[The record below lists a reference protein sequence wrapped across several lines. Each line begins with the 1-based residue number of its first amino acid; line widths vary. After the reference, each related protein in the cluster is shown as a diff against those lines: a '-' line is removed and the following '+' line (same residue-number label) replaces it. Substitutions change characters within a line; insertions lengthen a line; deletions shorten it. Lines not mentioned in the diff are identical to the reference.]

1 MSHVTRRDVLQGMAC
16 MGLAAA
22 GRSAQAAI
30 ATYRERILA
39 KRPIAYWPLDELQG
53 PNARDLAGAAI
64 GTYHGG
70 VAFGQRS
77 PPHHEHAAV
86 GLNGMDGFIE
96 IPNHAAFSQPTSGR
110 GLTVE
115 VWFRPDSLVFPG
127 LTQDPYVHW
136 LGKGEPGDYEWGF
149 RFYSRNSSRPNRV
162 SAYIWNAAPSSGGR
176 NEGAGAYFEDVL
188 LAGEWLH
195 VVACYDPSDAR
206 NPGVAIYKNGM
217 RRHGPESSRGA
228 RYSSYDIEPR
238 PGPAALRLGT
248 RDRQS
253 FLTGGLADVA
263 LYPRV
268 LSEAEIRDNASA

>member
-1 MSHVTRRDVLQGMAC
+1 MQVTRRRVLHGVGCLGLTAMARV
-16 MGLAAA
+16 ARTARA
-22 GRSAQAAI
+22 PA
-30 ATYRERILA
+30 YRERILA
-39 KRPIAYWPLDELQG
+39 KRPIAYWPLDEPQG
-53 PNARDLAGAAI
+53 SSARDLADGAI
-64 GTYHGG
+64 GTYRGG
-70 VAFGQRS
+70 VVFGQRG
-77 PPHHEHAAV
+77 PLHHEHAAV
-86 GLNGMDGFIE
+86 GLNGADAFVE
-96 IPNHAAFSQPTSGR
+96 IPNRAAFSQPTSGR

-115 VWFRPDSLVFPG
+115 VWFRPDSLIFAG
-127 LTQDPYVHW
+127 QTQDPYVHW

-162 SAYIWNAAPSSGGR
+162 SAYIWNAAPSAGGR

-188 LAGEWLH
+188 LAGAWVH

-206 NPGVAIYKNGM
+206 NAGVAIYKNGM

-228 RYSSYDIEPR
+228 RYSSYDIQPR
-238 PGPAALRLGT
+238 PGPAPLRLGS
-248 RDRQS
+248 RDQQS